1 MYMIP
6 RSCLLIEDQY
16 SSVCETLEFADQRDK
31 GVVTTMASLAISANT
46 GCTFVQGGTGSW
58 IEINYSPPLEVYIS
72 PYYMN
77 QFADNE
83 LMESGKRYQVG
94 RYSDIFL
101 GSHKADTFN
110 IGIVN
115 PSDEEQLIT
124 AILYQTAITLTQ
136 ASLLSAAVLT
146 GLLVV

>member
-31 GVVTTMASLAISANT
+31 GVETTMASLAISANT

-83 LMESGKRYQVG
+83 LMESGKRY
-94 RYSDIFL
+94 
-101 GSHKADTFN
+101 
-110 IGIVN
+110 
-115 PSDEEQLIT
+115 
-124 AILYQTAITLTQ
+124 
-136 ASLLSAAVLT
+136 
-146 GLLVV
+146 